1 MINSDLKNRIHYALI
16 LIFFLTYNISADT
29 IHIPGDQPTIQDGL
43 NAASFGDTVM
53 VAPGTYFENIIWPE
67 VDGIKLI
74 GAGRENTIIDGNNQ
88 ASVIRIDAL
97 NIIGNAT
104 LIKGF
109 TITNGNALP
118 PWPESQGGG
127 IYIYDSDPILED
139 LTIIGNTADDFGGG
153 LYVWLCA
160 PIIRNTVIIN
170 NTATSRGGVDCKL
183 GAPIFDHV
191 TIANNTP
198 GGLYF
203 DTRGYPQIINSI
215 VSSNYLYGIRIEGT
229 SFGTTIIAIG
239 YSDINNDIQIIG
251 YASYDDLG
259 GIIQENPLFVDPA
272 NNNYHLMGDSP
283 CIDTGD
289 PNYPPDPDGTITDMG
304 AFYYDQSVPVE
315 LNSFTAAANSN
326 DVTLNWQT
334 ATETNNS
341 GFEIQK
347 SDVRDQKSEIIDWK
361 KIGFIKGNGTSTNEN
376 HYSYIDKNLKSGRY
390 SYKLVQIDF
399 DGTRTESEVIN
410 VEINYQPKEYAL
422 MQNYPNPF
430 NPATT
435 IEYSIAADG
444 NVKLKIF
451 NTLGEEVKTLVNE
464 YKTAG
469 SYKIN
474 FDASALP
481 SGVYYY
487 KIETGRFTS
496 VKKMILLR

>member
-1 MINSDLKNRIHYALI
+1 MIKSDLINRIHYALI
-16 LIFFLTYNISADT
+16 LIFFLTYNISAGT
-29 IHIPGDQPTIQDGL
+29 IHVPADQPTIQAGL

-74 GAGRENTIIDGNNQ
+74 GAGRDNTIIDGNNQ

-104 LIKGF
+104 LLKGF

-272 NNNYHLMGDSP
+272 NNNYHLMGGSP
-283 CIDTGD
+283 CIDTGN
-289 PNYPPDPDGTITDMG
+289 PNYPLDPDGTITDMG

-315 LNSFTAAANSN
+315 LNSFTAAANGN
-326 DVTLNWQT
+326 NVTLNWQT

-347 SDVRDQKSEIIDWK
+347 SQMSDVKSQTEEWNR
-361 KIGFIKGNGTSTNEN
+361 IGFVGGNGTTTEPQT
-376 HYSYIDKNLKSGRY
+376 YSFFDGDLSNGKYRYRLK
-390 SYKLVQIDF
+390 QIDY
-399 DGTRTESEVIN
+399 DGSFEYSNEIE
-410 VEINYQPKEYAL
+410 VEILSPLEFSL
-422 MQNYPNPF
+422 SQNYPNPF
-430 NPATT
+430 NPITT
-435 IEYSIAADG
+435 IQYSIPEAG
-444 NVKLKIF
+444 NVKLKVY
-451 NTLGEEVKTLVNE
+451 NSLGEEVADLKDNYE
-464 YKTAG
+464 EAG
-469 SYKIN
+469 TYKIS
-474 FDASALP
+474 FDAFGLS
-481 SGVYYY
+481 SGIYYY
-487 KIETGRFTS
+487 RLSSNDFNEIR
-496 VKKMILLR
+496 KMILLK

>member
-1 MINSDLKNRIHYALI
+1 MINSDLINRIHYALI
-16 LIFFLTYNISADT
+16 LIFFSTYNISAGT
-29 IHIPGDQPTIQDGL
+29 IHVPADQPTIQAGL

-74 GAGRENTIIDGNNQ
+74 GAGRDNTIIDGNDQ

-104 LIKGF
+104 LLKGF

-160 PIIRNTVIIN
+160 PIIRNTLIIN
-170 NTATSRGGVDCKL
+170 NTATSHGGVDCKL
-183 GAPIFDHV
+183 GSPIFDHV

-272 NNNYHLMGDSP
+272 NNNYHLMGGSP

-289 PNYPPDPDGTITDMG
+289 PNYPLDPDGTITDMG
-304 AFYYDQSVPVE
+304 AFFYDQSVPVE
-315 LNSFTAAANSN
+315 LNSFTAEVSYNN
-326 DVTLNWQT
+326 VVLNWQT

-341 GFEIQK
+341 GFEIQRK
-347 SDVRDQKSEIIDWK
+347 KTSEDWENLKFIEGHGSTIKEHNYFFTDKNVLPGDYQYKLKQIDYDGSFEYSNIID
-361 KIGFIKGNGTSTNEN
+361 IKV
-376 HYSYIDKNLKSGRY
+376 SGPTHF
-390 SYKLVQIDF
+390 SL
-399 DGTRTESEVIN
+399 E
-410 VEINYQPKEYAL
+410 
-422 MQNYPNPF
+422 QNYPNPF
-430 NPATT
+430 NPSTT
-435 IEYSIAADG
+435 IEYSIPESG
-444 NVKLKIF
+444 NVKLYVY
-451 NTLGEEVKTLVNE
+451 NSLGEEVETLVNE
-464 YKTAG
+464 EKPAG
-469 SYKIN
+469 SYEVN
-474 FDASALP
+474 FNASELA
-481 SGVYYY
+481 SGIYFYQLRS
-487 KIETGRFTS
+487 GAFTQT
-496 VKKMILLR
+496 KKMILIK